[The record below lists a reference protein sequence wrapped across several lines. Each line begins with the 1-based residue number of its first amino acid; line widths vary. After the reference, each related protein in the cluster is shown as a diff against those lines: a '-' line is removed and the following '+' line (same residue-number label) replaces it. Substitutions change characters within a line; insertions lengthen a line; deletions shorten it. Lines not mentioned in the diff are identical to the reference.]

1 MNLLEKF
8 KFKGDKVILG
18 ITILLSLIS
27 ILAVMSSAESAGGF
41 IRHLMFIG
49 LCFLSMFITY
59 IISYKTLSKLAPA
72 FALLAFILLVV
83 TLLFG
88 NEERRGIQFGS
99 FEFQTFYIIG
109 FLVIF
114 FIAKYL
120 TAYINSGLEMSRN
133 GLIILFGIVL
143 MFTGGMAISNM
154 STAIIFFSTS
164 LVVMFLGKVPGKYL
178 LLFCAITAICG
189 SIYLFGTDSGRSS
202 TFRHRCDFYITN
214 DNSEGYG
221 DQMIKSKAAIARS
234 GLLPAGPGQGVI
246 NKNLPE
252 KDTDYVFTSVT
263 EELGA
268 LVGIIILLC
277 YLIIFYRSIHIAK
290 NSEGPFGTLLAVGI
304 GFWFCC
310 QGLVHIGVNCGLIPA
325 TGQTL
330 PFISRGGSSLLF
342 AGLATGVLLNISKT
356 ETENKPSL

>member
-1 MNLLEKF
+1 MKLREKLQ
-8 KFKGDKVILG
+8 FKGDKVILG
-18 ITILLSLIS
+18 ITIFLSLIS
-27 ILAVMSSAESAGGF
+27 ILAVLSSAASTAVF

-49 LCFLSMFITY
+49 LCFLSMFATY
-59 IISYKTLSKLAPA
+59 YISYKKLSRLALA
-72 FALLAFILLVV
+72 SLLLAGILLIV

-88 NEERRGIQFGS
+88 NEERRGIQIGS
-99 FEFQTFYIIG
+99 FEFQTFYFIG

-114 FIAKYL
+114 FIAKFL
-120 TAYINSGLEMSRN
+120 AVRINNNSDMTFHDVVGLF
-133 GLIILFGIVL
+133 LVVL
-143 MFTGGMAISNM
+143 GFTGGMALSNM
-154 STAIIFFSTS
+154 STAIIFFATS
-164 LVVMFLGKVPGKYL
+164 LAIMFLGRVKIKHL
-178 LLFCAITAICG
+178 LLFCAVAGICG

-202 TFRHRCDFYITN
+202 TFRHRCHYYITN

-263 EELGA
+263 EELGS
-268 LVGIIILLC
+268 GISILILIC
-277 YLIIFYRSIHIAK
+277 YLIIFYRSVQIAK
-290 NSEGPFGTLLAVGI
+290 NSSGPFGMLLAVGI

-310 QGLVHIGVNCGLIPA
+310 QGLVHIGVNCGLLPA

-330 PFISRGGSSLLF
+330 PFISRGGASLLF
-342 AGLATGVLLNISKT
+342 AGMTTGVLLNISKA
-356 ETENKPSL
+356 EE